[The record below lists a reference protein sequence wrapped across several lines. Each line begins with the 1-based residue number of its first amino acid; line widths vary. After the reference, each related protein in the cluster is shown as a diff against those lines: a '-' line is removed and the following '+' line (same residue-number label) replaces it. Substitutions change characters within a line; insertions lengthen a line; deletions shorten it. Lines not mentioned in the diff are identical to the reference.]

1 MYQVIHIQKL
11 THNNLL
17 EPMDTTT
24 HINLNNQPICL
35 FHLAHLPTLRY
46 LWFRKS
52 FFLASHVR
60 EQPYRPV
67 VLGEASQWFVVL
79 SAQFVAAS
87 IWYIMLEFLNLSP
100 VSLARPC
107 AIKTVQNSK
116 YLVSLFLVLCLNKRN
131 VMLDILWYVW
141 TCSPSPH
148 VFEIFLAQVYATF
161 EGWPAEFCLIW
172 S

>member
-1 MYQVIHIQKL
+1 MFVPPSTPVNSQVFVIQEIL
-11 THNNLL
+11 
-17 EPMDTTT
+17 
-24 HINLNNQPICL
+24 
-35 FHLAHLPTLRY
+35 
-46 LWFRKS
+46 

-107 AIKTVQNSK
+107 AIKTAK
-116 YLVSLFLVLCLNKRN
+116 
-131 VMLDILWYVW
+131 
-141 TCSPSPH
+141 
-148 VFEIFLAQVYATF
+148 
-161 EGWPAEFCLIW
+161 
-172 S
+172 